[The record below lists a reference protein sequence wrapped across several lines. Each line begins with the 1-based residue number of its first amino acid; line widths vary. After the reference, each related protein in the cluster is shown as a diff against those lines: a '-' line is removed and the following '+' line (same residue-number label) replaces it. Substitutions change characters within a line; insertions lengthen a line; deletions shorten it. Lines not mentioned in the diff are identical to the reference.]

1 MPKPSFDVALK
12 DGSYQCTLT
21 MPPNAAFRSI
31 VGPPSNTCNLAKQL
45 VSLEACKKLHQLG
58 ELNDHLLPTEE
69 PTNIDTA
76 VTDGKCLSGPG
87 MGLIYLKSCTLA
99 YIKISWS
106 LTSLSILLSFSTNKI
121 LFTMIVTR
129 HGPDFLRSKIKL
141 DEPVLVECVYCLAFA
156 CCIIITFTGTL
167 FIYSV
172 ILWTCLLKTK
182 SPGH

>member
-1 MPKPSFDVALK
+1 
-12 DGSYQCTLT
+12 
-21 MPPNAAFRSI
+21 
-31 VGPPSNTCNLAKQL
+31 
-45 VSLEACKKLHQLG
+45 
-58 ELNDHLLPTEE
+58 
-69 PTNIDTA
+69 
-76 VTDGKCLSGPG
+76 

-121 LFTMIVTR
+121 LFTMIVTWN
-129 HGPDFLRSKIKL
+129 GPEFLRSKINI